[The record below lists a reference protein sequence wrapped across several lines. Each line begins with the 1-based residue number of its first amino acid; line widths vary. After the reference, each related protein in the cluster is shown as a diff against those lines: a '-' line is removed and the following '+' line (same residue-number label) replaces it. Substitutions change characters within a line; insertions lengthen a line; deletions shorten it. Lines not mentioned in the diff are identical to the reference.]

1 MKLSPRPSS
10 FVTPSGLAADD
21 ELDGEGATKYPRHRP
36 VADRLTLVL
45 LHRVA
50 VVLGIDIDCADTAD
64 ACVVVLIF
72 CL

>member
-21 ELDGEGATKYPRHRP
+21 ELDGEGATKYPRQRP
-36 VADRLTLVL
+36 VADRLTLL
-45 LHRVA
+45 LHRAAVA
-50 VVLGIDIDCADTAD
+50 LSIVIDCVETAD
-64 ACVVVLIF
+64 ACAVVLVF